1 MMKIKISSWT
11 LIRRHCVAW
20 SNFSWSFWCSILL
33 WKYGTYDKFIDPQ
46 TKQNDHEKLLL
57 MQLTYIY
64 EFTKKY
70 QNFHQFASCFCVCWF
85 YRVKVLLWLRLRR
98 WLLRFLLEPL
108 TWFCGIVWLLMKK
121 KTNLI
126 KHTGEKTNNNFHA
139 YHRFIGLGFLAIGAQ
154 NIFPFIKSYP
164 LRLKHCQRYNG
175 PKASAFVLKQNITQ

>member
-1 MMKIKISSWT
+1 MALMI
-11 LIRRHCVAW
+11 
-20 SNFSWSFWCSILL
+20 
-33 WKYGTYDKFIDPQ
+33 KFIDPQ

-70 QNFHQFASCFCVCWF
+70 QNFHQFASGFCICWF

-98 WLLRFLLEPL
+98 WLLRFLLESL

-126 KHTGEKTNNNFHA
+126 KHTGEKNKQTTIFMCTTDLLA
-139 YHRFIGLGFLAIGAQ
+139 LDFLLLE
-154 NIFPFIKSYP
+154 
-164 LRLKHCQRYNG
+164 LRTYSRSS
-175 PKASAFVLKQNITQ
+175 KATLSG